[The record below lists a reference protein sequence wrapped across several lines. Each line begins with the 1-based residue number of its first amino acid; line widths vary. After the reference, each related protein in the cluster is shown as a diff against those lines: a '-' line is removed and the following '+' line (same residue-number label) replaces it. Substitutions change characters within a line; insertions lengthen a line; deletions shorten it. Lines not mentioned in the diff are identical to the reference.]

1 MKQCRNCQEW
11 IQKDFQYCP
20 VCGENQ
26 ANRTNKPT
34 NTGVLITIIV
44 LLVFAIVGGIGLYMY
59 KGGAFD
65 IFLENET
72 DSIGMYSDSTLVEI
86 QDIPSE
92 LYLTSATFVN
102 NQTVM
107 LELNIS
113 RKGNIT
119 GVFKENGVSETR
131 TLKGSINKEDGVIT
145 IKNDRAAISLILT
158 PTIENAGSYDCTW
171 EYKGKSGISYFYPSE
186 MPKEKPRQKN
196 SDTSSLRNK
205 EESHNTSNANDSTKK
220 QNANID
226 SVSKKSSG
234 VKPSLKK
241 DNETQTEGTNV
252 KQISE

>member
-1 MKQCRNCQEW
+1 MKKIYVMIATAALAAVSCMNPDSD
-11 IQKDFQYCP
+11 IKF
-20 VCGENQ
+20 
-26 ANRTNKPT
+26 
-34 NTGVLITIIV
+34 GVDL
-44 LLVFAIVGGIGLYMY
+44 
-59 KGGAFD
+59 
-65 IFLENET
+65 
-72 DSIGMYSDSTLVEI
+72 
-86 QDIPSE
+86 
-92 LYLTSATFVN
+92 
-102 NQTVM
+102 
-107 LELNIS
+107 
-113 RKGNIT
+113 
-119 GVFKENGVSETR
+119 GV
-131 TLKGSINKEDGVIT
+131 EDGVIT

-186 MPKEKPRQKN
+186 MPKEKPRKKN

-241 DNETQTEGTNV
+241 DNETQTEGSNV